1 MFGGFGDVLS
11 FQIHYLLHYLIMD
24 LLGVLHIQMFADVSF
39 CIVKEV
45 DIQAILLESGTFPCL
60 SFQSKMT

>member
-1 MFGGFGDVLS
+1 MFGGFGNVLS

-45 DIQAILLESGTFPCL
+45 DIQAILLESGPSHVLAFSP
-60 SFQSKMT
+60 K